1 MADLN
6 SVNFTGRI
14 TQKPE
19 LRATNNGT
27 EVLNARVAVNDAIRD
42 ESGAWTSKP
51 NYINVS
57 IYGPSAANL
66 ASMLDVG
73 SRISVQGRL
82 AWREWT
88 TTEGARA
95 QAVDIVAN
103 QVHMIDTKAEA
114 EARRASNGTAQSS
127 APVEAAA
134 AEEIPF

>member
-6 SVNFTGRI
+6 SVNFTGRL

-19 LRATNNGT
+19 LRSTNNGT
-27 EVLNARVAVNDAIRD
+27 EVLNARVAVNDAVRD

-51 NYINVS
+51 NFINVS

-66 ASMLDVG
+66 SNMLDVG

-88 TTEGARA
+88 TAEGARA

-103 QVHMIDTKAEA
+103 QVHMIDTKAES
-114 EARRASNGTAQSS
+114 EARRAGNGTAP
-127 APVEAAA
+127 APAESAA